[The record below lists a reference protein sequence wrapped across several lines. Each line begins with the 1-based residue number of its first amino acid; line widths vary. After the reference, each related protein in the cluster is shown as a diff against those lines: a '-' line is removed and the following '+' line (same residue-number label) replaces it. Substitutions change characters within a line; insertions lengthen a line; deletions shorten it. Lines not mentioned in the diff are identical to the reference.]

1 MKEAQLFMM
10 RRGIAE
16 LPLHGGHVPR
26 WLALR
31 MKRLAELVLRL
42 LVDEYGTQGV
52 LERLADPVWF
62 QALNNLIGMDW
73 DSSGSTTVTAGIIK
87 EVLSREELGIKA
99 AGGKGAKSRQTPE
112 ELKKISEIYELNP
125 SDYIK
130 TSKLVAKVDTVA
142 LQNGYQLY
150 HHVFFVDEE
159 GRWAVVQQGMNPS
172 VKLARRYH
180 WFSEKIQSFTLEP
193 HKGISGIKNDYALNT
208 IARESKEYQKT
219 LLDIISE
226 SPAKIEREVKSIE
239 ALSKGYTPLF
249 YKPYEKRKVL
259 PIMERYQSLGKLEL
273 NKRALELARELSVKN
288 YDELL
293 LIKGLGPST
302 LRALSLVLELVYDVH
317 PSWKDPVT
325 HPPDPFKFAYAVGGK
340 DKVPFPVERGTYDDL
355 ISFLE
360 KLLEKGK
367 EERELVKQVTKISRK
382 WRFPEE
388 EKRAT

>member
-1 MKEAQLFMM
+1 M

-125 SDYIK
+125 NDYIK

-302 LRALSLVLELVYDVH
+302 LRALSLVLELIYDVH

-367 EERELVKQVTKISRK
+367 EERELVKQVTKISKK
-382 WRFPEE
+382 WRFPEN

>member
-1 MKEAQLFMM
+1 MM

-31 MKRLAELVLRL
+31 MKRLADLVIKL

-73 DSSGSTTVTAGIIK
+73 DSSGSTTVTAGMIK
-87 EVLSREELGIKA
+87 EVLSKEDLGIKA
-99 AGGKGAKSRQTPE
+99 AGGKGAKSRKTPE
-112 ELKKISEIYELNP
+112 ELKQISEIYGLDADE
-125 SDYIK
+125 YIK

-142 LQNGYQLY
+142 LQTGYQLY
-150 HHVFFVDEE
+150 HHVFFVDQD
-159 GRWAVVQQGMNPS
+159 GRWTIVQQGMNPNI
-172 VKLARRYH
+172 KLARRYH
-180 WFSEKIQSFTLEP
+180 WFSEKIESFTLEP
-193 HKGISGIKNDYALNT
+193 HKGISGVKSDYSLNT
-208 IARESKEYQKT
+208 IAKESKEYQKT

-226 SPAKIEREVKSIE
+226 SPTKIEREVKSIE
-239 ALSKGYTPLF
+239 ALSKGYAPLF
-249 YKPYEKRKVL
+249 YKPYEKREVL
-259 PIMERYQSLGKLEL
+259 PIMERYQSFGRFEL
-273 NKRALELARELSVKN
+273 NKKALELARELSVSN

-340 DKVPFPVERGTYDDL
+340 DKVPFPIERGTYDDL

-367 EERELVKQVTKISRK
+367 EEREVVKQVTKISEK
-382 WRFPEE
+382 WKFPEE
-388 EKRAT
+388 EKKPT

>member
-1 MKEAQLFMM
+1 M

>member
-1 MKEAQLFMM
+1 M

-302 LRALSLVLELVYDVH
+302 LRALSLVLELIYDVH

-367 EERELVKQVTKISRK
+367 EERELVKQVTKISKK

>member
-1 MKEAQLFMM
+1 MM

-31 MKRLAELVLRL
+31 MKRLAELVLKL

-125 SDYIK
+125 NDYIK

-180 WFSEKIQSFTLEP
+180 WFSEKVESFTLEP
-193 HKGISGIKNDYALNT
+193 HKGISGIKSEYALNT
-208 IARESKEYQKT
+208 IAKEAKEYQKT
-219 LLDIISE
+219 LLDLIAE
-226 SPAKIEREVKSIE
+226 SPAKIEREVKSVE
-239 ALSKGYTPLF
+239 AITRGYVPF

-259 PIMERYQSLGKLEL
+259 PLVERYQSLGKLEL

-302 LRALSLVLELVYDVH
+302 LRALSLVLELIYDVH

-367 EERELVKQVTKISRK
+367 EERELVKQVTKISKK

>member
-1 MKEAQLFMM
+1 M

-367 EERELVKQVTKISRK
+367 EERELVKQVTKISKK

>member
-1 MKEAQLFMM
+1 MM

-31 MKRLAELVLRL
+31 MKRLAELVIKL

-73 DSSGSTTVTAGIIK
+73 DSSGSTTVTAGIVK
-87 EVLSREELGIKA
+87 EVLSKEDLGIRA
-99 AGGKGAKSRQTPE
+99 AGGKGAKSRKTPK
-112 ELKKISEIYELNP
+112 ELSQISKLYDLEAEK
-125 SDYIK
+125 YIK
-130 TSKLVAKVDTVA
+130 TSRLVAKVDTVA
-142 LQNGYQLY
+142 LQTGYQLY
-150 HHVFFVDEE
+150 HHIFFVDRE
-159 GRWAVVQQGMNPS
+159 GRWTIVQQGMNPQ
-172 VKLARRYH
+172 VKLARRFH
-180 WFSEKIQSFTLEP
+180 WFSEKVKSFILEP
-193 HKGISGIKNDYALNT
+193 HKGISGIKAEYALNT

-226 SPAKIEREVKSIE
+226 SPTKIERDVKSIE
-239 ALSKGYTPLF
+239 ALSKGYIPF
-249 YKPYEKRKVL
+249 YRPYEKRELLPVL
-259 PIMERYQSLGKLEL
+259 KKYESLGKIEL
-273 NKRALELARELSVKN
+273 NKRALELARELGVSS
-288 YDELL
+288 YEEFL

-302 LRALSLVLELVYDVH
+302 LRALSLVLELIYDVH

-325 HPPDPFKFAYAVGGK
+325 HPPDPFKFSYAVGGK
-340 DKVPFPVERGTYDDL
+340 DRVPFPVERGTYDDL

-367 EERELVKQVTKISRK
+367 EEREVVKQVTKISKK
-382 WRFPEE
+382 WKFPTE
-388 EKRAT
+388 EKKPT

>member
-1 MKEAQLFMM
+1 MM

-16 LPLHGGHVPR
+16 LPLHEGHVPR

-31 MKRLAELVLRL
+31 MKRLADLVIKL

-73 DSSGSTTVTAGIIK
+73 DSSGSTTVTAGMVK
-87 EVLSREELGIKA
+87 EVLSKEDLGIKA
-99 AGGKGAKSRQTPE
+99 AGGKGAKSRKTPE
-112 ELKKISEIYELNP
+112 ELKQISEIYGLDADE
-125 SDYIK
+125 YIK

-142 LQNGYQLY
+142 LQTGYQLY
-150 HHVFFVDEE
+150 HHVFFVDQD
-159 GRWAVVQQGMNPS
+159 GRWTIVQQGMNPS
-172 VKLARRYH
+172 IKLARRYH
-180 WFSEKIQSFTLEP
+180 WFSEKIESFTLEP
-193 HKGISGIKNDYALNT
+193 HKGISGVKSDYSLNT
-208 IARESKEYQKT
+208 IAKESKEYQKT

-226 SPAKIEREVKSIE
+226 SPTKIEREVKSIE
-239 ALSKGYTPLF
+239 ALSKGYAPLF
-249 YKPYEKRKVL
+249 YKPYEKREVL
-259 PIMERYQSLGKLEL
+259 PIMERYQSFGRFEL
-273 NKRALELARELSVKN
+273 NKKALELARELSVSN

-340 DKVPFPVERGTYDDL
+340 DKVPFPIERGTYDDL

-367 EERELVKQVTKISRK
+367 EEREVVKQVTKISEK
-382 WRFPEE
+382 WKFPEE
-388 EKRAT
+388 EKRPT

>member
-1 MKEAQLFMM
+1 MM

>member
-1 MKEAQLFMM
+1 MM

-31 MKRLAELVLRL
+31 MKRLAELVIKL

-73 DSSGSTTVTAGIIK
+73 DSSGSTTVTAGIVK
-87 EVLSREELGIKA
+87 EVLSKEDLGIRA
-99 AGGKGAKSRQTPE
+99 AGGKGAKSRKTPE
-112 ELKKISEIYELNP
+112 ELVQISKLYDLEAEK
-125 SDYIK
+125 YIK
-130 TSKLVAKVDTVA
+130 TSRLVAKVDTVA
-142 LQNGYQLY
+142 LQTGYQLY
-150 HHVFFVDEE
+150 HHVFFIDRE
-159 GRWAVVQQGMNPS
+159 GRWTVVQQGMNPQ
-172 VKLARRYH
+172 VKLARRFH
-180 WFSEKIQSFTLEP
+180 WFSEKVESFTLEP
-193 HKGISGIKNDYALNT
+193 HKGISGVKAEYALNT

-226 SPAKIEREVKSIE
+226 SPTKIERDVKSIE
-239 ALSKGYTPLF
+239 ALSKGYIPF
-249 YKPYEKRKVL
+249 YRPYEKRELLPVL
-259 PIMERYQSLGKLEL
+259 KRYESLGKIEL
-273 NKRALELARELSVKN
+273 NKRALELARELGVSS
-288 YDELL
+288 YDEFL

-302 LRALSLVLELVYDVH
+302 LRALSLVLELIYDVH

-325 HPPDPFKFAYAVGGK
+325 HPPDPFKFSYAVGGK
-340 DKVPFPVERGTYDDL
+340 DRVPFPVEKSTYDDL

-367 EERELVKQVTKISRK
+367 EEREVVKQVTKISKK
-382 WRFPEE
+382 WKFPTK

>member
-1 MKEAQLFMM
+1 MM

-31 MKRLAELVLRL
+31 MKRLADLVIKL

-73 DSSGSTTVTAGIIK
+73 DSSGSTTVTAGMVK
-87 EVLSREELGIKA
+87 EVLSKEDLGIKA
-99 AGGKGAKSRQTPE
+99 AGGKGAKSRKTPE
-112 ELKKISEIYELNP
+112 ELKQISEIYGLDADE
-125 SDYIK
+125 YIK

-142 LQNGYQLY
+142 LQTGYQLY
-150 HHVFFVDEE
+150 HHVFFVDQD
-159 GRWAVVQQGMNPS
+159 GRWTIVQQGMNPS
-172 VKLARRYH
+172 IKLARRYH
-180 WFSEKIQSFTLEP
+180 WFSEKIESFTLEP
-193 HKGISGIKNDYALNT
+193 HKGISGVKSDYSLNT
-208 IARESKEYQKT
+208 IAKESKEYQKT

-226 SPAKIEREVKSIE
+226 SPTKIEREVKSIE
-239 ALSKGYTPLF
+239 ALSKGYAPLF
-249 YKPYEKRKVL
+249 YKPYEKREVL
-259 PIMERYQSLGKLEL
+259 PIMERYQSFGRFEL
-273 NKRALELARELSVKN
+273 NKKALELARELSVSN

-317 PSWKDPVT
+317 PSWKDPVS

-340 DKVPFPVERGTYDDL
+340 DKVPFPIERSTYDDL

-367 EERELVKQVTKISRK
+367 EEREVVKQVTKISKK
-382 WRFPEE
+382 WKFPEK

>member
-159 GRWAVVQQGMNPS
+159 SRWAVVQQGMNPS

-226 SPAKIEREVKSIE
+226 SPTKIEREVKSIE

-302 LRALSLVLELVYDVH
+302 LRALSLVLELIYDVH

-367 EERELVKQVTKISRK
+367 EERELVKQVTKISKK

>member
-1 MKEAQLFMM
+1 MM

-31 MKRLAELVLRL
+31 MKRLADLVIKL

-73 DSSGSTTVTAGIIK
+73 DSSGSTTVTAGMVK
-87 EVLSREELGIKA
+87 EVLSKEDLGIKA
-99 AGGKGAKSRQTPE
+99 AGGKGAKSRKTPE
-112 ELKKISEIYELNP
+112 ELKQISEIYGLDADE
-125 SDYIK
+125 YIK

-142 LQNGYQLY
+142 LQTGYQLY
-150 HHVFFVDEE
+150 HHVFFVDQE
-159 GRWAVVQQGMNPS
+159 GRWTIVQQGMNPS
-172 VKLARRYH
+172 IKLARRYH
-180 WFSEKIQSFTLEP
+180 WFSEKIESFTLEP
-193 HKGISGIKNDYALNT
+193 HKGISGVKSDYSLNT
-208 IARESKEYQKT
+208 IAKESKEYQKT

-226 SPAKIEREVKSIE
+226 SPTKIEREVKSIE
-239 ALSKGYTPLF
+239 ALSKGYAPLF
-249 YKPYEKRKVL
+249 YKPYEKREVL
-259 PIMERYQSLGKLEL
+259 PIMERYQSFGRFEL
-273 NKRALELARELSVKN
+273 NKKALELARELSVSN

-340 DKVPFPVERGTYDDL
+340 DKVPFPIERGTYDDL

-367 EERELVKQVTKISRK
+367 EEREVVKQVTKISEK
-382 WRFPEE
+382 WKFPEE

>member
-1 MKEAQLFMM
+1 MI

-31 MKRLAELVLRL
+31 MKRLAELVIKL

-73 DSSGSTTVTAGIIK
+73 DSSGSTTVTAGIVK
-87 EVLSREELGIKA
+87 EVLSKEDLGIRA
-99 AGGKGAKSRQTPE
+99 AGGKGAKSRKTPE
-112 ELKKISEIYELNP
+112 ELVQISKLYDLEAEK
-125 SDYIK
+125 YIK
-130 TSKLVAKVDTVA
+130 TSRLVAKVDTVA
-142 LQNGYQLY
+142 LQTGYQLY
-150 HHVFFVDEE
+150 HHVFFIDRE
-159 GRWAVVQQGMNPS
+159 GRWTVVQQGMNPQ
-172 VKLARRYH
+172 VKLARRFH
-180 WFSEKIQSFTLEP
+180 WFSEKVESFTLEP
-193 HKGISGIKNDYALNT
+193 HKGISGVKAEYALNT

-226 SPAKIEREVKSIE
+226 SPTKIERDVKSIE
-239 ALSKGYTPLF
+239 ALSKGYIPF
-249 YKPYEKRKVL
+249 YRPYEKRELLPVL
-259 PIMERYQSLGKLEL
+259 KRYESLGKIEL
-273 NKRALELARELSVKN
+273 NKRALELARELGVSS
-288 YDELL
+288 YDEFL

-302 LRALSLVLELVYDVH
+302 LRALSLVLELIYDVH

-325 HPPDPFKFAYAVGGK
+325 HPPDPFKFSYAVGGK
-340 DKVPFPVERGTYDDL
+340 DRVPFPVEKSTYDDL

-367 EERELVKQVTKISRK
+367 EEREVVKQVTKISKK
-382 WRFPEE
+382 WKFPTE

>member
-1 MKEAQLFMM
+1 MM

-31 MKRLAELVLRL
+31 MKRLADLVIKL

-73 DSSGSTTVTAGIIK
+73 DSSGSTTVTAGMVK
-87 EVLSREELGIKA
+87 EVLSKEDLGIKA
-99 AGGKGAKSRQTPE
+99 AGGKGAKSRKTPE
-112 ELKKISEIYELNP
+112 ELKQISEIYGLDADE
-125 SDYIK
+125 YIK

-142 LQNGYQLY
+142 LQTGYQLY
-150 HHVFFVDEE
+150 HHVFFVDQD
-159 GRWAVVQQGMNPS
+159 GRWTIVQQGMNPS
-172 VKLARRYH
+172 IKLARRYH
-180 WFSEKIQSFTLEP
+180 WFSEKIESFTLEP
-193 HKGISGIKNDYALNT
+193 HKGISGVKSDYSLNT
-208 IARESKEYQKT
+208 IAKESKEYQKT

-226 SPAKIEREVKSIE
+226 SPTKIEREVKSIE
-239 ALSKGYTPLF
+239 ALSKGYAPLF
-249 YKPYEKRKVL
+249 YKPYEKREVL
-259 PIMERYQSLGKLEL
+259 PIMERYQSFGRFEL
-273 NKRALELARELSVKN
+273 NKKALELARELSVSN

-340 DKVPFPVERGTYDDL
+340 DKVPFPIERSTYDDL

-367 EERELVKQVTKISRK
+367 EEREVVKQVTKISEK
-382 WRFPEE
+382 WKFPEE

>member
-1 MKEAQLFMM
+1 MM

-31 MKRLAELVLRL
+31 MKRLADLVIKL

-73 DSSGSTTVTAGIIK
+73 DSSGSTTVTAGMVK
-87 EVLSREELGIKA
+87 EVLSKEDLGIKA
-99 AGGKGAKSRQTPE
+99 AGGKGAKSRKTPE
-112 ELKKISEIYELNP
+112 ELKQISEIYGLDADE
-125 SDYIK
+125 YIK

-142 LQNGYQLY
+142 LQTGYQLY
-150 HHVFFVDEE
+150 HHVFFVDQD
-159 GRWAVVQQGMNPS
+159 GRWTIVQQGMNPS
-172 VKLARRYH
+172 IKLARRYH
-180 WFSEKIQSFTLEP
+180 WFSEKIESFTLEP
-193 HKGISGIKNDYALNT
+193 HKGISGVKSDYSLNT
-208 IARESKEYQKT
+208 IAKESKEYQKT

-226 SPAKIEREVKSIE
+226 SPTKIEREVKSIE
-239 ALSKGYTPLF
+239 ALSKGYAPLF
-249 YKPYEKRKVL
+249 YKPYEKREVL
-259 PIMERYQSLGKLEL
+259 PIMERYQSFGRFEL
-273 NKRALELARELSVKN
+273 NKKALELARELSVSN

-340 DKVPFPVERGTYDDL
+340 DKVPFPIERSTYDDL

-367 EERELVKQVTKISRK
+367 EEREVVKQVTKISEK
-382 WRFPEE
+382 WKLPEE
-388 EKRAT
+388 EKRPT

>member
-1 MKEAQLFMM
+1 MM

-31 MKRLAELVLRL
+31 MKRLAELVIKL

-73 DSSGSTTVTAGIIK
+73 DSSGSTTVTAGIVK
-87 EVLSREELGIKA
+87 EVLSKEDLGIRA
-99 AGGKGAKSRQTPE
+99 AGGKGAKSRKTPE
-112 ELKKISEIYELNP
+112 ELSQRSKLYDLEAEK
-125 SDYIK
+125 YIK
-130 TSKLVAKVDTVA
+130 TSRLVAKVDTVA
-142 LQNGYQLY
+142 LQTGYQLY
-150 HHVFFVDEE
+150 HHIFFVDRE
-159 GRWAVVQQGMNPS
+159 GRWTIVQQGMNPQ
-172 VKLARRYH
+172 VKLARRFH
-180 WFSEKIQSFTLEP
+180 WFSEKVKSFILEP
-193 HKGISGIKNDYALNT
+193 HKGISGIKAEYALNT

-226 SPAKIEREVKSIE
+226 SPTKIERDVKSIK
-239 ALSKGYTPLF
+239 ALSKGYIPF
-249 YKPYEKRKVL
+249 YRPYEKRELLPVL
-259 PIMERYQSLGKLEL
+259 KKYESLGKIEL
-273 NKRALELARELSVKN
+273 NKRALELARELGVSS
-288 YDELL
+288 YDEFL

-302 LRALSLVLELVYDVH
+302 LRALSLVLELIYDVH

-340 DKVPFPVERGTYDDL
+340 DSVPFPVEKSTYDDL

-367 EERELVKQVTKISRK
+367 EEREVVKQVTKISKK
-382 WRFPEE
+382 WKFPTE

>member
-1 MKEAQLFMM
+1 MM

-31 MKRLAELVLRL
+31 MKRLAELVIKL

-73 DSSGSTTVTAGIIK
+73 DSSGSTTVTAGIVK
-87 EVLSREELGIKA
+87 EVLSKEDLGIRA
-99 AGGKGAKSRQTPE
+99 AGGKGAKSRKTPE
-112 ELKKISEIYELNP
+112 ELIQISKLYDLEAEK
-125 SDYIK
+125 YIK
-130 TSKLVAKVDTVA
+130 TSRLVAKVDTVA
-142 LQNGYQLY
+142 LQTGYQLY
-150 HHVFFVDEE
+150 HHIFFVDRE
-159 GRWAVVQQGMNPS
+159 GRWTIVQQGMNPQ
-172 VKLARRYH
+172 VKLARRFH
-180 WFSEKIQSFTLEP
+180 WFSEKVKSFILEP
-193 HKGISGIKNDYALNT
+193 HKGISGIKAEYALNT

-226 SPAKIEREVKSIE
+226 SPTKIERDVKSIE
-239 ALSKGYTPLF
+239 ALSKGYIPF
-249 YKPYEKRKVL
+249 YRPYEKRELLPVL
-259 PIMERYQSLGKLEL
+259 KKYESLGKIEL
-273 NKRALELARELSVKN
+273 NKRALELARELGVSS
-288 YDELL
+288 YDEFL

-302 LRALSLVLELVYDVH
+302 LRALSLVLELIYDVH

-340 DKVPFPVERGTYDDL
+340 DSVPFPVEKSTYDDL

-367 EERELVKQVTKISRK
+367 EEREVVKQVTKISKK
-382 WRFPEE
+382 WKFPME

>member
-1 MKEAQLFMM
+1 M

-180 WFSEKIQSFTLEP
+180 WFSEKVESFTLEP
-193 HKGISGIKNDYALNT
+193 HKGISGIKSEYALNT
-208 IARESKEYQKT
+208 IAKEAKEYQKT
-219 LLDIISE
+219 LLDLIAE
-226 SPAKIEREVKSIE
+226 SPAKIEREVKSVE
-239 ALSKGYTPLF
+239 AITRGYVPF

-259 PIMERYQSLGKLEL
+259 PLVERYQSLGKLEL

-302 LRALSLVLELVYDVH
+302 LRALSLVLELIYDVH

-367 EERELVKQVTKISRK
+367 EERELVKQVTKISKK

>member
-1 MKEAQLFMM
+1 MM

-31 MKRLAELVLRL
+31 MKRLADLVIKL

-73 DSSGSTTVTAGIIK
+73 DSSGSTTVTAGMVK
-87 EVLSREELGIKA
+87 EVLSKEDLGIKA
-99 AGGKGAKSRQTPE
+99 AGGKGAKSRKTPE
-112 ELKKISEIYELNP
+112 ELKQISEIYGLDADE
-125 SDYIK
+125 YIK

-142 LQNGYQLY
+142 LQTGYQLY
-150 HHVFFVDEE
+150 HHVFFVDQD
-159 GRWAVVQQGMNPS
+159 GRWTIVQQGMNPNI
-172 VKLARRYH
+172 KLARRYH
-180 WFSEKIQSFTLEP
+180 WFSEKIESFTLEP
-193 HKGISGIKNDYALNT
+193 HKGISGVKSDYSLNT
-208 IARESKEYQKT
+208 IAKESKEYQKT

-226 SPAKIEREVKSIE
+226 SPTKIEREVKSIE
-239 ALSKGYTPLF
+239 ALSKGYAPLF
-249 YKPYEKRKVL
+249 YKPYEKREVL
-259 PIMERYQSLGKLEL
+259 PIMERYQSFGRFEL
-273 NKRALELARELSVKN
+273 NKKALELARELSVSN

-340 DKVPFPVERGTYDDL
+340 DKVPFPIERGTYDDL

-367 EERELVKQVTKISRK
+367 EEREVVKQVTKISEK
-382 WRFPEE
+382 WKFPEE
-388 EKRAT
+388 EKRPT

>member
-1 MKEAQLFMM
+1 MM

-31 MKRLAELVLRL
+31 MKRLAELVIKL

-73 DSSGSTTVTAGIIK
+73 DSSGSTTVTAGIVK
-87 EVLSREELGIKA
+87 EVLSKEDLGIRA
-99 AGGKGAKSRQTPE
+99 AGGKGAKSRKTPE
-112 ELKKISEIYELNP
+112 ELVQISKLYDLEAEK
-125 SDYIK
+125 YIK
-130 TSKLVAKVDTVA
+130 TSRLVAKVDTVA
-142 LQNGYQLY
+142 LQTGYQLY
-150 HHVFFVDEE
+150 HHVFFIDRE
-159 GRWAVVQQGMNPS
+159 GRWTVVQQGMNPQ
-172 VKLARRYH
+172 VKLARRFH
-180 WFSEKIQSFTLEP
+180 WFSEKVESFTLEP
-193 HKGISGIKNDYALNT
+193 HKGISGVKAEYALNT

-226 SPAKIEREVKSIE
+226 SPTKIERDVKSIE
-239 ALSKGYTPLF
+239 ALSKGYIPF
-249 YKPYEKRKVL
+249 YRPYEKRELLPVL
-259 PIMERYQSLGKLEL
+259 KRYESLGKIEL
-273 NKRALELARELSVKN
+273 NKRALELARELGVSS
-288 YDELL
+288 YDEFL

-302 LRALSLVLELVYDVH
+302 LRALSLVLELIYDVH

-325 HPPDPFKFAYAVGGK
+325 HPPDPFKFSYAVGGK
-340 DKVPFPVERGTYDDL
+340 DRVPFPVEKSTYDDL

-367 EERELVKQVTKISRK
+367 EEREVVKQVTKISKK
-382 WRFPEE
+382 WKFPTE
-388 EKRAT
+388 EKKPT

>member
-1 MKEAQLFMM
+1 MM

-31 MKRLAELVLRL
+31 MKRLADLVIKL

-73 DSSGSTTVTAGIIK
+73 DSSGSTTVTAGMVK
-87 EVLSREELGIKA
+87 DVLSKEDLGIKA
-99 AGGKGAKSRQTPE
+99 AGGKGTKSRKTPE
-112 ELKKISEIYELNP
+112 ELKQISEIYGLDADE
-125 SDYIK
+125 YIK

-142 LQNGYQLY
+142 LQTGYQLY
-150 HHVFFVDEE
+150 HHVFFVDQD
-159 GRWAVVQQGMNPS
+159 GRWTIVQQGMNPS
-172 VKLARRYH
+172 IKLARRYH
-180 WFSEKIQSFTLEP
+180 WFSEKIESFTLEP
-193 HKGISGIKNDYALNT
+193 HKGISGIKSDYSLNT
-208 IARESKEYQKT
+208 IAKESKEYQKT

-226 SPAKIEREVKSIE
+226 SPTKIEREVKSIE

-249 YKPYEKRKVL
+249 YKPYEKREVL
-259 PIMERYQSLGKLEL
+259 PIVERYQSFGRFEL
-273 NKRALELARELSVKN
+273 NKKALELARELSVSN

-340 DKVPFPVERGTYDDL
+340 DKVPFPIERSTYDDL

-367 EERELVKQVTKISRK
+367 EEREVVKQVTKISEK
-382 WRFPEE
+382 WKFPEE

>member
-1 MKEAQLFMM
+1 MM

-31 MKRLAELVLRL
+31 MKRLAELVIKL

-73 DSSGSTTVTAGIIK
+73 DSSGSTTVTAGIVK
-87 EVLSREELGIKA
+87 EVLSKEDLGIRA
-99 AGGKGAKSRQTPE
+99 AGGKGAKSRKTPE
-112 ELKKISEIYELNP
+112 ELIQISKLYDLEAEK
-125 SDYIK
+125 YIK
-130 TSKLVAKVDTVA
+130 TSRLVAKVDTVA
-142 LQNGYQLY
+142 LQTGYQLY
-150 HHVFFVDEE
+150 HHIFFVDRE
-159 GRWAVVQQGMNPS
+159 GRWTIVQQGMNPQ
-172 VKLARRYH
+172 VKLARRFH
-180 WFSEKIQSFTLEP
+180 WFSEKVKSFILEP
-193 HKGISGIKNDYALNT
+193 HKGISGIKAEYALNT

-226 SPAKIEREVKSIE
+226 SPTKIERDVKSIE
-239 ALSKGYTPLF
+239 ALSKGYIPF
-249 YKPYEKRKVL
+249 YRPYEKRELLPVL
-259 PIMERYQSLGKLEL
+259 KKYESLGKIEL
-273 NKRALELARELSVKN
+273 NKRALELARELGVSS
-288 YDELL
+288 YEEFL

-302 LRALSLVLELVYDVH
+302 LRALSLVLELIYDVH

-340 DKVPFPVERGTYDDL
+340 DSVPFPVEKSTYDDL

-367 EERELVKQVTKISRK
+367 EEREVVKQVTKISKK
-382 WRFPEE
+382 WKFPTE

>member
-1 MKEAQLFMM
+1 M

-31 MKRLAELVLRL
+31 MKRLAELVLKI

-87 EVLSREELGIKA
+87 EVLSKEELGIKA

-112 ELKKISEIYELNP
+112 ELKEISKVYNLNP
-125 SDYIK
+125 DEYIK

-142 LQNGYQLY
+142 LQTGYQLY
-150 HHVFFVDEE
+150 HHVFFIDEE
-159 GRWAVVQQGMNPS
+159 GRWAIIQQGMNPS

-180 WFSEKIQSFTLEP
+180 WFSEKVESFTLEP
-193 HKGISGIKNDYALNT
+193 HKGISGIKRDYALNT
-208 IARESKEYQKT
+208 IAKESREYQKT
-219 LLDIISE
+219 LLDVISE
-226 SPAKIEREVKSIE
+226 SPARIEREVKSLE
-239 ALSKGYTPLF
+239 ALSKGYALLF
-249 YKPYEKRKVL
+249 YKPYEKREVVS
-259 PIMERYQSLGKLEL
+259 IVRRYESLGKLEL
-273 NKRALELARELSVKN
+273 NKRALELARELSVSN

-340 DKVPFPVERGTYDDL
+340 DRVPFPVERATYDDL

-367 EERELVKQVTKISRK
+367 EEREIVKQVTKISKK
-382 WRFPEE
+382 WKFPEE
-388 EKRAT
+388 EKRPT

>member
-1 MKEAQLFMM
+1 MM

-31 MKRLAELVLRL
+31 MKRLAELVLKL

-112 ELKKISEIYELNP
+112 ELKKISEIYELN
-125 SDYIK
+125 SNDYIK
-130 TSKLVAKVDTVA
+130 TSKLVARVDTVA

-150 HHVFFVDEE
+150 HHVFFLDEE
-159 GRWAVVQQGMNPS
+159 GRWAVVQQGMNPL

-180 WFSEKIQSFTLEP
+180 WFSEKVESFTIDP
-193 HKGISGIKNDYALNT
+193 HKGISGIKSNYALNT
-208 IARESKEYQKT
+208 IAREAKEYQKT
-219 LLDIISE
+219 LLDIVSE
-226 SPAKIEREVKSIE
+226 SPTKIEREVKSLE
-239 ALSKGYTPLF
+239 AIKRGYVPF
-249 YKPYEKRKVL
+249 YKPYEKRKVVPL
-259 PIMERYQSLGKLEL
+259 LERYQSLGKLEL
-273 NKRALELARELSVKN
+273 NKRALELARELSVKS

-302 LRALSLVLELVYDVH
+302 LRALSLVLELIYDVH

-340 DKVPFPVERGTYDDL
+340 DKVPFPVESGTYDDL

-367 EERELVKQVTKISRK
+367 EERELVKQVTKISK
-382 WRFPEE
+382 TWSFPEE

>member
-1 MKEAQLFMM
+1 M

-302 LRALSLVLELVYDVH
+302 LRALSLVLELVYDIH

>member
-1 MKEAQLFMM
+1 MM

-31 MKRLAELVLRL
+31 MKRLADLVIKL

-73 DSSGSTTVTAGIIK
+73 DSSGSTTVTAGMVK
-87 EVLSREELGIKA
+87 EVLSKEDLGIKA
-99 AGGKGAKSRQTPE
+99 AGGKGAKSRKTPE
-112 ELKKISEIYELNP
+112 ELKQISEIYGLDADE
-125 SDYIK
+125 YIK

-142 LQNGYQLY
+142 LQTGYQLY
-150 HHVFFVDEE
+150 HHVFFVDQD
-159 GRWAVVQQGMNPS
+159 GRWTIVQQGMNPS
-172 VKLARRYH
+172 IKLARRYH
-180 WFSEKIQSFTLEP
+180 WFSEKIESFTLEP
-193 HKGISGIKNDYALNT
+193 HKGISGIKSDYSLNT
-208 IARESKEYQKT
+208 IAKESKEYQKT

-226 SPAKIEREVKSIE
+226 SPTKIEREVKSIE
-239 ALSKGYTPLF
+239 ALSKGYAPLF
-249 YKPYEKRKVL
+249 YKPYEKREVL
-259 PIMERYQSLGKLEL
+259 PIMERYQSFGRFEL
-273 NKRALELARELSVKN
+273 NKKALELARELSVSN

-340 DKVPFPVERGTYDDL
+340 DKVPFPIERGTYDDL

-367 EERELVKQVTKISRK
+367 EEREVVKQVTKISEK
-382 WRFPEE
+382 WKFPEE
-388 EKRAT
+388 EKRPT

>member
-1 MKEAQLFMM
+1 MM

-31 MKRLAELVLRL
+31 MKRLADLVIKL

-73 DSSGSTTVTAGIIK
+73 DSSGSTTVTAGMVK
-87 EVLSREELGIKA
+87 EVLSKEDLGIKA
-99 AGGKGAKSRQTPE
+99 AGGKGAKSRKTPE
-112 ELKKISEIYELNP
+112 ELKQISEIYGLDADE
-125 SDYIK
+125 YIK

-142 LQNGYQLY
+142 LQTGYQLY
-150 HHVFFVDEE
+150 HHVFFVDQD
-159 GRWAVVQQGMNPS
+159 GRWTIVQQGMNPS
-172 VKLARRYH
+172 IKLARRYH
-180 WFSEKIQSFTLEP
+180 WFSEKIESFTLEP
-193 HKGISGIKNDYALNT
+193 HKGISGVKSDYSLNT
-208 IARESKEYQKT
+208 IAKESKEYQKT

-226 SPAKIEREVKSIE
+226 SPTKIEREVKSIE
-239 ALSKGYTPLF
+239 ALSKGYAPLF
-249 YKPYEKRKVL
+249 YKPYEKREVL
-259 PIMERYQSLGKLEL
+259 PIMERYQSFGRFEL
-273 NKRALELARELSVKN
+273 NKKALELARELSVSN

-340 DKVPFPVERGTYDDL
+340 DKVPFPIERGTYDDL

-367 EERELVKQVTKISRK
+367 EEREVVKQVTKISEK
-382 WRFPEE
+382 WKFPEE

>member
-1 MKEAQLFMM
+1 MGIQDSMM

-31 MKRLAELVLRL
+31 MKRLADLVIKL

-73 DSSGSTTVTAGIIK
+73 DSSGSTTVTAGVVK
-87 EVLSREELGIKA
+87 EVLSKEDLGIKA
-99 AGGKGAKSRQTPE
+99 AGGKGAKSRETPE
-112 ELKKISEIYELNP
+112 ELKQISEIYGLDADE
-125 SDYIK
+125 YIR

-142 LQNGYQLY
+142 LQTGYQLY
-150 HHVFFVDEE
+150 HHVFFVDQD
-159 GRWAVVQQGMNPS
+159 GRWTIVQQGMNPS
-172 VKLARRYH
+172 IKLARRYH
-180 WFSEKIQSFTLEP
+180 WFSEKIESFTLEP
-193 HKGISGIKNDYALNT
+193 HKGISGVKRDYSLNT
-208 IARESKEYQKT
+208 IAKESKEYQKT
-219 LLDIISE
+219 LLDIISA
-226 SPAKIEREVKSIE
+226 SPTKIEREVKSIE

-249 YKPYEKRKVL
+249 YKPYEKREVL
-259 PIMERYQSLGKLEL
+259 PIVERYQSFGRLEL
-273 NKRALELARELSVKN
+273 NKKALTLAKELSVSN

-302 LRALSLVLELVYDVH
+302 LRALSLVLELIYDVH

-340 DKVPFPVERGTYDDL
+340 DKVPFPVERNTYDDL

-367 EERELVKQVTKISRK
+367 EEREVVKQVKKISERWK
-382 WRFPEE
+382 FPEE

>member
-1 MKEAQLFMM
+1 M

-226 SPAKIEREVKSIE
+226 SPTKIEREVKSIE

-302 LRALSLVLELVYDVH
+302 LRALSLVLELVYDIH

>member
-1 MKEAQLFMM
+1 MM

-16 LPLHGGHVPR
+16 LPLHGGYVPR

-31 MKRLAELVLRL
+31 MKRLADLVIKL

-73 DSSGSTTVTAGIIK
+73 DSSGSTTVTAGMVK
-87 EVLSREELGIKA
+87 EVLSKEDLGIKA
-99 AGGKGAKSRQTPE
+99 AGGKGAKSRKTPE
-112 ELKKISEIYELNP
+112 ELKQISEIYGLDADE
-125 SDYIK
+125 YIK

-142 LQNGYQLY
+142 LQTGYQLY
-150 HHVFFVDEE
+150 HHVFFVDQD
-159 GRWAVVQQGMNPS
+159 GRWTIVQQGMNPS
-172 VKLARRYH
+172 IKLARRYH
-180 WFSEKIQSFTLEP
+180 WFSEKIESFTLEP
-193 HKGISGIKNDYALNT
+193 HKGISGVKSDYSLNT
-208 IARESKEYQKT
+208 IAKESKEYQKT

-226 SPAKIEREVKSIE
+226 SPTKIEREVKSIE
-239 ALSKGYTPLF
+239 ALSKGYAPLF
-249 YKPYEKRKVL
+249 YKPYEKREVL
-259 PIMERYQSLGKLEL
+259 PIMERYQSFGRFEL
-273 NKRALELARELSVKN
+273 NKKALELARELSVSN

-340 DKVPFPVERGTYDDL
+340 DKVPFPIERGTYDDL

-367 EERELVKQVTKISRK
+367 EEREVVKQVTKISEK
-382 WRFPEE
+382 WKFPEE
-388 EKRAT
+388 EKRPT

>member
-125 SDYIK
+125 NDYIK

-302 LRALSLVLELVYDVH
+302 LRALSLVLELIYDVH

-367 EERELVKQVTKISRK
+367 EERELVKQVTKISKK
-382 WRFPEE
+382 WRFPEN

>member
-1 MKEAQLFMM
+1 MM

-31 MKRLAELVLRL
+31 MKRLAELVIKL

-73 DSSGSTTVTAGIIK
+73 DSSGSTTVTAGIVK
-87 EVLSREELGIKA
+87 EVLSKEDLGIRA
-99 AGGKGAKSRQTPE
+99 AGGKGAKSRKTPE
-112 ELKKISEIYELNP
+112 ELSQISKLYDLEAEK
-125 SDYIK
+125 YIK
-130 TSKLVAKVDTVA
+130 TSRLVAKVDTVA
-142 LQNGYQLY
+142 LQTGYQLY
-150 HHVFFVDEE
+150 HHIFFVDRE
-159 GRWAVVQQGMNPS
+159 GRWTIVQQGMNPQ
-172 VKLARRYH
+172 VKLARRFH
-180 WFSEKIQSFTLEP
+180 WFSEKVKSFILEP
-193 HKGISGIKNDYALNT
+193 HKGISGIKAEYALNT

-226 SPAKIEREVKSIE
+226 SPTKIERDVKSIE
-239 ALSKGYTPLF
+239 ALSKGYIPF
-249 YKPYEKRKVL
+249 YRPYEKRELLPVL
-259 PIMERYQSLGKLEL
+259 KKYESLGKIEL
-273 NKRALELARELSVKN
+273 NKRALELARELGVSS
-288 YDELL
+288 YDEFL

-302 LRALSLVLELVYDVH
+302 LRALSLVLELIYDVH

-325 HPPDPFKFAYAVGGK
+325 HPPDPFKFSYAVGGK
-340 DKVPFPVERGTYDDL
+340 DRVPFPVERGTYDDL

-367 EERELVKQVTKISRK
+367 EEREVVKQVTKISKK
-382 WRFPEE
+382 WKFPTE